1 MQFKR
6 TALHH
11 ALSYGNGMPAAR
23 ALLRAGARLDIAD
36 LAGHTPLHYAA
47 RIGLSVED
55 QQELVELA
63 VHEHQLSQVRI
74 ADWLT
79 DPSLPN

>member
-1 MQFKR
+1 M
-6 TALHH
+6 
-11 ALSYGNGMPAAR
+11 
-23 ALLRAGARLDIAD
+23 DIAD

-63 VHEHQLSQVRI
+63 VHEHKLSQVRI

-79 DPSLPN
+79 DRPFVA